1 MDPKGLGL
9 HWKINGKLYFGCSR
23 LKLLSHKAIA
33 SITSETKILDGLYL
47 LRLGQYIINHD

>member
-9 HWKINGKLYFGCSR
+9 IWKINGKLYFGCSR

-33 SITSETKILDGLYL
+33 SITSETNILDGLYL
-47 LRLGQYIINHD
+47 LRLGQCI